1 MNYNNGGKM
10 EKIIKCLLICLLL
23 NIVLFGFIG
32 CVDDIESNNNTSNI
46 NTNKSDNTN
55 NSDNTN
61 VSNDSKDIKV
71 YVYIDGVKSDTIY
84 TGASLNYHIH
94 LPEKPEDITTNINS
108 EKYFYGWFMESFYQT
123 PVLETTEFRSDS
135 KIYGKWVDV
144 YSNNFTYSVSKGKAV
159 ITKFNNTYNS
169 TIVVVPAYINSFPV
183 YAIDNEAFKGDT
195 MIRTLIL
202 CNGIK
207 EIRNSAFFGCNSM
220 MYISLPNSLEKIG
233 ESAFEKCT
241 ILDNVVIPEKVN
253 TIDKYA
259 FAYCDELTS
268 ISVDSNNGVYDS
280 RDNCNAVIETKNNTL
295 TVYFKSSTI
304 PENVTGLGSYVF
316 SKYNEESLVIPGN
329 ITSISAYAFSECGS
343 KIIWDNPT
351 IKTIGPYAFTY
362 YPVKNENARKEIE
375 FEIPS
380 SVTTISDH
388 AFYDCHCRTSLSIPD
403 NVTQI
408 GEYVFAD
415 STFTFSYISKNITC
429 IPEAAFAGC
438 KYQTTFR
445 IPDNIIDIGIGAF
458 YNSGT
463 SYGNLSVHFST
474 SVKSIGYNAFYSNC
488 NTYVDYSGTCSQW
501 RHYNYRGTPYTGYP
515 GFKGYPYTYKV
526 TCSDGVATVC
536 G

>member
-1 MNYNNGGKM
+1 M

-220 MYISLPNSLEKIG
+220 MYISLPDSLEKIG

-362 YPVKNENARKEIE
+362 YPAKKGEKDMII
-375 FEIPS
+375 EIPS
-380 SVTTISDH
+380 SVETISEY
-388 AFYDCHCRTSLSIPD
+388 AFYDCHCYTILSIPD
-403 NVTQI
+403 NVIEI
-408 GEYVFAD
+408 GKYAFYC
-415 STFTFSYISKNITC
+415 STFTGFNIGENITC
-429 IPEAAFAGC
+429 IPECAFSRCQFAT
-438 KYQTTFR
+438 YFR
-445 IPDNIIDIGIGAF
+445 IPDSVTSIENEAF
-458 YNSGT
+458 MWSGT
-463 SYGNLSVHFST
+463 YRWLFIYFSP
-474 SVKSIGYNAFYSNC
+474 SVKSIGIDAFVSNC
-488 NTYVDYSGTCSQW
+488 DVYINYSGTCSQW
-501 RHYNYRGTPYTGYP
+501 CQYNYRGSQLSGYR
-515 GFKGYPYTYKV
+515 GFKGYPYSYKV
-526 TCSDGVATVC
+526 TCSDGVAVEC
-536 G
+536 NNR